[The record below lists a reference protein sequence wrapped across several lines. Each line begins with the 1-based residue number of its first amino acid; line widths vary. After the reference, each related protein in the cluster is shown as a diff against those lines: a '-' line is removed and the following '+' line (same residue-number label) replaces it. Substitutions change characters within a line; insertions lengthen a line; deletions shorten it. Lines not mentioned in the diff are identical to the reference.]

1 MMFFFYDLKNTNMDK
16 TATRVSYKKKKDRC
30 VYSQIK
36 TKKTCMNMSKTRRWV
51 WLIKYRTEG
60 WARLPLKSPAL
71 SDVLVDDIGVSV

>member
-1 MMFFFYDLKNTNMDK
+1 
-16 TATRVSYKKKKDRC
+16 
-30 VYSQIK
+30 
-36 TKKTCMNMSKTRRWV
+36 MSKTRRWV